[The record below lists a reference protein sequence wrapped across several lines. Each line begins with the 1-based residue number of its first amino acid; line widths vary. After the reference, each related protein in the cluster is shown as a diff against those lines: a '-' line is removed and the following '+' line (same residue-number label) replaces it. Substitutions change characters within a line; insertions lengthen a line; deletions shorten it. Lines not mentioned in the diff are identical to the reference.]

1 MANTP
6 KGTTATRS
14 GKTAPAKNPAKT
26 AAPRKARTSSSR
38 SPRKLSADLRRQMIA
53 EAAYL
58 RAERRGFSPGDPNED
73 WLEAEREVDLLLAE
87 RTDQIAQ

>member
-14 GKTAPAKNPAKT
+14 SKTAPAKTPAKT
-26 AAPRKARTSSSR
+26 AAPRKPRASSR
-38 SPRKLSADLRRQMIA
+38 SPRKLSAELRRQMIA

-58 RAERRGFSPGDPNED
+58 RAERRGFSAGDPNED
-73 WLEAEREVDLLLAE
+73 WLEAEREVDLLLSE
-87 RTDQIAQ
+87 RTDQLAQ